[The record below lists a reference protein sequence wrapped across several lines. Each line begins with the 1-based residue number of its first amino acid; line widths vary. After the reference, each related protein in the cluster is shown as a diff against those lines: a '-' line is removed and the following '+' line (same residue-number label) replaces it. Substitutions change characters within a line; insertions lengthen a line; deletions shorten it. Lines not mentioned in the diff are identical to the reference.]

1 MTKKTKIK
9 AIVITILVA
18 LGAIYENLDAIIAI
32 SWLALYYV
40 VLPISVLYIIKSY
53 LSYKEKIQQ
62 NTQKQEMLERER
74 IQKQEMLER
83 ERIQKQE
90 MLERERIQKQ
100 EMLERERILEEKRNK
115 EKLERF
121 RIIEEKRKQKE
132 LDRIRLRDSELQ
144 EIPYIYESGTHAN
157 EALAIRYG
165 IANPEFK
172 IQLRKIKKL
181 KDSHYK
187 VELIDFRNRH
197 AVAVIETGTEYVK
210 TFMPI
215 NDTEWFEKHKDLE
228 LVLKG
233 NGSFSLKELATFHV
247 QKTISS

>member
-62 NTQKQEMLERER
+62 NT
-74 IQKQEMLER
+74 
-83 ERIQKQE
+83 QKQE